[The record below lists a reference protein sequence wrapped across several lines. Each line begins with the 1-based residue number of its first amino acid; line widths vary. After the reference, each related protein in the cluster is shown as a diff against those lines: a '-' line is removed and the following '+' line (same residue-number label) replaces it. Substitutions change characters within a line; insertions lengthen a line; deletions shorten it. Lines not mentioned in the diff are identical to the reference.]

1 MEWDEYFLKIA
12 ETVAL
17 RSKDPS
23 TKVGTVITTKNHRP
37 ISFGYNGLI
46 QHADESKL
54 TLSERP
60 MKYYFS
66 IHSEM
71 NAMIFSH
78 CDLKDCTVYSSVAP
92 CVDCLRHLLQAG
104 VTRIVYRQLHVN
116 SHAKKAKASMQNAET
131 DTAIIALLEAMPHV
145 ETLNY
150 TNGKN
155 YIEDLKTTKE

>member
-1 MEWDEYFLKIA
+1 MDWDEYFLKIA

-23 TKVGTVITTKNHRP
+23 TQVGTVIVDEQHRP
-37 ISFGYNGLI
+37 VSFGYNGMI
-46 QHADESKL
+46 QGADESKM

-71 NAMIFSH
+71 NALIFAQQ
-78 CDLKDCTVYSSVAP
+78 DLRGCTVYSGFAP

-104 VTRIVYRQLHVN
+104 VSRVVYRNLHVHSN
-116 SHAKKAKASMQNAET
+116 TKGAKASMQNSET
-131 DTAIIALLEAMPHV
+131 DTALIALLEAMPQV
-145 ETLNY
+145 KTLNY
-150 TNGKN
+150 SNGKT
-155 YIEDLKTTKE
+155 YLEDLLDAKK

>member
-54 TLSERP
+54 
-60 MKYYFS
+60 
-66 IHSEM
+66 

-116 SHAKKAKASMQNAET
+116 SHAKKAKSSMQNEET
-131 DTAIIALLEAMPHV
+131 DKAIIALLEAMPHV

-155 YIEDLKTTKE
+155 YIEDLKAAKE